1 MMSHQNIQNGRL
13 ANKTALI
20 TGAASGI
27 GKATAIL
34 LAREGAKVAVADID
48 GNGAQNT
55 ASEIVLLGGMA
66 VAYSLDVTSDDD
78 WQRVIDDLLK
88 KWGRLDIL
96 VNNAGISFAKPLV
109 EMSLAEWRKVFA
121 VNLDGV
127 FLGTKHGTIAM
138 RKGGGG
144 SIINVASASGIK
156 AGPGASAYCA
166 SKAAVRMLSKV
177 AALECAQNGDN
188 IRVNTI
194 LPGGVMTPMWESME
208 FWQEMK
214 AQTGNAEASWQ
225 ALSQDVPLK
234 RFAKPDEIAA
244 AILYLASDESAFVTA
259 AELVIDGGYTA

>member
-1 MMSHQNIQNGRL
+1 MSQHNIQRGRL
-13 ANKTALI
+13 AEKTALI

-34 LAREGAKVAVADID
+34 LAHEGAKVAVADID
-48 GNGAQNT
+48 KDGAQNT
-55 ASEIVLLGGMA
+55 VGEIVSLGGTA
-66 VAYSLDVTSDDD
+66 VAYALDVTSEQE
-78 WQRVIDDLLK
+78 WQRVIDDLLE

-127 FLGTKHGTIAM
+127 FLGTKHGTNAM

-156 AGPGASAYCA
+156 AGAGASAYCA
-166 SKAAVRMLSKV
+166 SKAAVRMFSKV

-188 IRVNTI
+188 IRVNTVS
-194 LPGGVMTPMWESME
+194 PGGVMTQMWESMG
-208 FWQEMK
+208 FWQDMK
-214 AQTGNAEASWQ
+214 AQTGSAEANWQ
-225 ALSQDVPLK
+225 AMSQDVPLK
-234 RFAKPDEIAA
+234 RFAKPEEIAA
-244 AILYLASDESAFVTA
+244 AILYLASDESAYVTA

>member
-1 MMSHQNIQNGRL
+1 MSSQNIQSGRL
-13 ANKTALI
+13 AEKTALV

-34 LAREGAKVAVADID
+34 LARECAKVAVADID
-48 GNGAQNT
+48 EAGAQNT
-55 ASEIVLLGGMA
+55 ASEIVSLGGTA
-66 VAYSLDVTSDDD
+66 VGYALDVTSGDD
-78 WQRVIDDLLK
+78 WQRVINDLLE
-88 KWGRLDIL
+88 KWERLDIL
-96 VNNAGISFAKPLV
+96 VNNAGISFAKPIA

-127 FLGTKHGTIAM
+127 FLGTQHGTKAM

-156 AGPGASAYCA
+156 AGPGASAYCT
-166 SKAAVRMLSKV
+166 SKAAVRMFSKV

-188 IRVNTI
+188 IRVNTV

-208 FWQEMK
+208 FWRDIK
-214 AQTGNAEASWQ
+214 AQTGSAEASWQ
-225 ALSQDVPLK
+225 AMSQDVPLK

-244 AILYLASDESAFVTA
+244 AILYLASEESAYVTA